1 MATNRKKTKSVN
13 VLEGAVT
20 EVPVELPSRHVFVKC
35 PNCRRV
41 TDADVLAD
49 NLDVCPRCGHPMRL
63 GARRRLAMTVDAGS
77 FEEMDAELRV
87 RDFLRFPGYEEK
99 LRSARLR
106 TGENDAVLTGV
117 ASIGGCPT
125 GVFVMDGE
133 FMMGS
138 MGAVVGEKLCR
149 LFERAL
155 ELRIPVVGFTVSGGA
170 RMQEG
175 TTSLVQMA
183 KVSAAVRRHSE
194 AGLLYVVVLTDPTS
208 GGVTASFAM
217 EGDVTLAEPGALV
230 AFAGPRV
237 VEQTT
242 HKRLPAGFQRSEFLL
257 EHGFVD
263 RIVERRDLPSMLGR
277 LLALHE
283 GGAYR
288 APDGADVPEVR
299 AAADVLGETS
309 GAAGTGKGGADISG
323 VAPSAGGDGG
333 GAVREG
339 ARDQEGKRVRL
350 STEGV
355 GATREA
361 ARDQEGTP
369 LSPDIGREG
378 GAPAKGSPSATPA
391 PSAYEL
397 LSRVRGG
404 ERGTVLPLMEQV
416 FDGFLELHGDRLFG
430 DDAAIVGGI
439 ALLGNRPVTVI
450 GTERGRDTKERV
462 ARNFGSANPEGYRK
476 AQRLMR
482 EAEKFG
488 RPVVCLVDTSGA
500 YCGVGA
506 EERGQGE
513 AIASSLVEMGGLRV
527 PVVSVIVG
535 EGGSGGALALAAGD
549 RTLMLSGA
557 VYSVVSPEGAA
568 SILWKDT
575 SRAAEAAEALR
586 VTARDLAELGIVDDV
601 VDDAGLGGEGFARSL
616 SVRLAEEVDALAG
629 LGVDELLERRYDR
642 FRRMGGDALCRE

>member
-242 HKRLPAGFQRSEFLL
+242 HKHLPAGFQRSEFLL

-299 AAADVLGETS
+299 AAADVLGEPS
-309 GAAGTGKGGADISG
+309 GAAGTGKGGADASG

-333 GAVREG
+333 GAAREG
-339 ARDQEGKRVRL
+339 SRGQEGM
-350 STEGV
+350 
-355 GATREA
+355 
-361 ARDQEGTP
+361 P
-369 LSPDIGREG
+369 LSPDVGREG

-586 VTARDLAELGIVDDV
+586 VTARDLVELGIVDDV
-601 VDDAGLGGEGFARSL
+601 VDDAGLGGEGFVRSL
-616 SVRLAEEVDALAG
+616 SARLAEEVDALAG